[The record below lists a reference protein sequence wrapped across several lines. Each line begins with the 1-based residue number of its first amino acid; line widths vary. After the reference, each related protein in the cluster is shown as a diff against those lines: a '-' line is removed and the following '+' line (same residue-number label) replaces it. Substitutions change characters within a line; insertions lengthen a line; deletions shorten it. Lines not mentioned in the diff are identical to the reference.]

1 MDAESIVLKYS
12 DMIYGI
18 TYRYMGN
25 KEDAEDAYSETFLRY
40 FKKERIFESEEHLKA
55 WLIKVAIN
63 CCKSMLINREY
74 PDDIDEVQASVEER
88 PFSKDEVL
96 DLRDA
101 IEKLKP
107 EYKEVILLFYMNDMP
122 VKQICDVID
131 ENENVVKLR
140 LSRARKKLKEFL
152 GEEELS

>member
-1 MDAESIVLKYS
+1 MDAENIVLKYS

-40 FKKERIFESEEHLKA
+40 FKKEREFESEEHLKA
-55 WLIKVAIN
+55 WFIRVAIN
-63 CCKSMLINREY
+63 CCKSMLMDRNY
-74 PDDIDEVQASVEER
+74 PDDIDEIQMAEDER
-88 PFSKDEVL
+88 PFSKDEVI

-107 EYKEVILLFYMNDMP
+107 EYKEVILLFYMNDMTI
-122 VKQICDVID
+122 KQISEIIE

-140 LSRARKKLKEFL
+140 LMRARKKLKEFL

>member
-1 MDAESIVLKYS
+1 MDAESMVLKYS

-40 FKKERIFESEEHLKA
+40 FKKEREFESEEHLKA
-55 WLIKVAIN
+55 WLIRVAIN
-63 CCKSMLINREY
+63 CCKSMLMNREY
-74 PDDIDEVQASVEER
+74 PEDINEIQVEEDER
-88 PFSKDEVL
+88 PYSKDEVL

-107 EYKEVILLFYMNDMP
+107 EYKEVILLFYINDMS
-122 VKQICDVID
+122 VKQICEAID

>member
-1 MDAESIVLKYS
+1 MDAENVVLKYS

-40 FKKERIFESEEHLKA
+40 FKKEREFESEEHLKA
-55 WLIKVAIN
+55 WFIRVAIN
-63 CCKSMLINREY
+63 CCKSMLMDRDY
-74 PDDIDEVQASVEER
+74 PDDIDEVQAAEDER
-88 PFSKDEVL
+88 PFSKDEVI

-107 EYKEVILLFYMNDMP
+107 EYKEVILLFYMNDMT
-122 VKQICDVID
+122 VKQISEIID
-131 ENENVVKLR
+131 ENENVVKIR
-140 LSRARKKLKEFL
+140 LMRARKKLKEFL

>member
-1 MDAESIVLKYS
+1 MDAENVVLKYS

-40 FKKERIFESEEHLKA
+40 FKKEREFESEEHLKA
-55 WLIKVAIN
+55 WFIRVAIN
-63 CCKSMLINREY
+63 CCKSMLMNRDY
-74 PDDIDEVQASVEER
+74 PDDIDEVQAAEDER
-88 PFSKDEVL
+88 PFSKDEVI

-107 EYKEVILLFYMNDMP
+107 EYKEVILLFYMNDMT
-122 VKQICDVID
+122 VKQISEIID
-131 ENENVVKLR
+131 ENENVVKIR
-140 LSRARKKLKEFL
+140 LMRARKKLKEFL